1 MIRQFEGGVY
11 PQSETIEQNTFKTL
25 DTERIGDFHP
35 IIFICYEFMTYLS
48 WTLLNICL
56 YSFIYVVLLIIVDFP
71 YLYNGSIAFTKIHLF
86 ILVIWLQLIMCC
98 DKKYI
103 VFYIR
108 IPFDF
113 SSSYFDKRKS
123 CISCVGLLDIT
134 VNSETHL
141 NICLTYETN
150 Y

>member
-1 MIRQFEGGVY
+1 VTRNEYF
-11 PQSETIEQNTFKTL
+11 QNQNKRFSPYY
-25 DTERIGDFHP
+25 FHLLK
-35 IIFICYEFMTYLS
+35 IYDYLS

-86 ILVIWLQLIMCC
+86 IPVIWLQLIMCC

-123 CISCVGLLDIT
+123 CISYVELLDIT
-134 VNSETHL
+134 ANSETHL
-141 NICLTYETN
+141 NICLTYETK